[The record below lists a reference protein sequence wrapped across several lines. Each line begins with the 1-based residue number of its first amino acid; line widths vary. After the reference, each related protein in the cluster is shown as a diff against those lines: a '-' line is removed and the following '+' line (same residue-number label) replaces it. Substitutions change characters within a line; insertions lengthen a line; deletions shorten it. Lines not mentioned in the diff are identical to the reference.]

1 MQKELDA
8 EGLAVPVQILGINA
22 VGAESGNDVMCD
34 GRDLPWLQDTAGEQV
49 WQSWNVTYRDVVIL
63 NPQNERVAVY
73 NLTTHDL
80 ATPANYDT
88 LKSMLR
94 DLASSR

>member
-1 MQKELDA
+1 MQKELAA
-8 EGLAVPVQILGINA
+8 EGLVVPVRILGINA
-22 VGAESGNDVMCD
+22 VGAEANNDVICD
-34 GRDLPWLQDTAGEQV
+34 GRDIPWLQDTTGEQV
-49 WQSWNVTYRDVVIL
+49 WQSWNATYRDVVIL

-80 ATPANYDT
+80 ASPADYDA

-94 DLASSR
+94 DLTSSR